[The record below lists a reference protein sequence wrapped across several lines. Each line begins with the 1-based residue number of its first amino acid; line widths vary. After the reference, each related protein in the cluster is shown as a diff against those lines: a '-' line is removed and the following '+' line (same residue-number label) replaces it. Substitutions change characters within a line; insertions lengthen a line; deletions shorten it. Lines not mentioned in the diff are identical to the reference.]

1 MTKMTMTTRLMFA
14 LLLTLFAASAM
25 AESVEDYSKTINE
38 YKSNPTAAPYFDT
51 AAGYAVLPNIGKGGV
66 GLGAAHGKGQV
77 YKDGEVTGFVTM
89 NQVSFGLQL
98 GGQAYS
104 QVIFF
109 EDQRAYDDFISGNF
123 EFDAQ
128 ASAVAITASAQA
140 SAGTT
145 GNAASAGPGGSAG
158 NQASTDYYKG
168 MKIFVIGK
176 GGLMY
181 QAAVAGQKYK
191 FKAL

>member
-1 MTKMTMTTRLMFA
+1 MTKIKQLVFFV
-14 LLLTLFAASAM
+14 LLTGFASLASA
-25 AESVEDYSKTINE
+25 ETVEDYSKTIDE
-38 YKSNPTAAPYFDT
+38 YKNNPTAGPYFDS
-51 AAGYAVLPNIGKGGV
+51 AFGYAVMPNVGKGGLGV
-66 GLGAAHGKGQV
+66 GAAHGKGQV

-89 NQVSFGLQL
+89 NQLSIGLQA

-123 EFDAQ
+123 EFDAGV
-128 ASAVAITASAQA
+128 SAVAITASAQA
-140 SAGTT
+140 SASTT
-145 GNAASAGPGGSAG
+145 GSSASAGPGGSAG
-158 NQASTDYYKG
+158 NQAETGYYKG
-168 MKIFVIGK
+168 MKVFVIGK

>member
-1 MTKMTMTTRLMFA
+1 M
-14 LLLTLFAASAM
+14 
-25 AESVEDYSKTINE
+25 
-38 YKSNPTAAPYFDT
+38 
-51 AAGYAVLPNIGKGGV
+51 LPNVGKGGI

-89 NQVSFGLQL
+89 NQVSIGLQL

-140 SAGTT
+140 SASTA
-145 GNAASAGPGGSAG
+145 GNSASAGPGGTAG
-158 NQASTDYYKG
+158 NQASTGYYKG
-168 MKIFVIGK
+168 MKVFVIGK

-181 QAAVAGQKYK
+181 QATIGGQKYK

>member
-1 MTKMTMTTRLMFA
+1 MNKITKILSV
-14 LLLTLFAASAM
+14 LLLASAAGSVL
-25 AESVEDYSKTINE
+25 AETVEDYSATIDE
-38 YKSNPTAAPYFDT
+38 YKNNPTAGPFFET
-51 AAGYAVLPNIGKGGV
+51 AVGYAVLPNVGKGGV

-77 YKDGEVTGFVTM
+77 YKDGKVTGFVTM
-89 NQVSFGLQL
+89 NQISFGLQL

-140 SAGTT
+140 ATGTT
-145 GNAASAGPGGSAG
+145 GNSASAGPGGSTG
-158 NQASTDYYKG
+158 QQADTGYYKG
-168 MKIFVIGK
+168 MKVFVIGK

-181 QAAVAGQKYK
+181 QAAIAGQKYK

>member
-1 MTKMTMTTRLMFA
+1 MTKIRQLIFFVLLAGFA
-14 LLLTLFAASAM
+14 SFTV
-25 AESVEDYSKTINE
+25 AETVEDYSKTINE
-38 YKSNPTAAPYFDT
+38 YKANPTAGPYFNS
-51 AAGYAVLPNIGKGGV
+51 AFGYAVLPNVGKGGLGV
-66 GLGAAHGKGQV
+66 GAAHGKGQV
-77 YKDGEVTGFVTM
+77 YKGGEVTGFVTM
-89 NQVSFGLQL
+89 NQLSIGLQA

-123 EFDAQ
+123 EFDAGV
-128 ASAVAITASAQA
+128 SAVAITASAQA
-140 SAGTT
+140 SASTT
-145 GNAASAGPGGSAG
+145 GNTASAGPGGTAG
-158 NQASTDYYKG
+158 NQADTDYYKG
-168 MKIFVIGK
+168 MKVFVIGK

>member
-1 MTKMTMTTRLMFA
+1 MTTIKQLVCLV
-14 LLLTLFAASAM
+14 LLAGLASIAM
-25 AESVEDYSKTINE
+25 AKSVEDYSKTINE
-38 YKSNPTAAPYFDT
+38 YKNNPTAGPYFDS
-51 AAGYAVLPNIGKGGV
+51 AAGYAIFPNIGKGGLGV
-66 GLGAAHGKGQV
+66 GAAHGKGQV
-77 YKDGEVTGFVTM
+77 YKDGEVTGFATM
-89 NQVSFGLQL
+89 NQLSIGLQV

-140 SAGTT
+140 STSTT

-158 NQASTDYYKG
+158 NQASTGYYKG

-181 QAAVAGQKYK
+181 QAAVAGQKFK
-191 FKAL
+191 FDAL

>member
-1 MTKMTMTTRLMFA
+1 MTSMKTFLSVLLMMGIA
-14 LLLTLFAASAM
+14 TAAIAK
-25 AESVEDYSKTINE
+25 SVEDYSATIDE
-38 YKSNPTAAPYFDT
+38 YKSNPTSGPYFDS
-51 AAGYAVLPNIGKGGV
+51 AVGYAVLPNIGKGGI

-77 YKDGEVTGFVTM
+77 YKDGAVTGFVTM
-89 NQVSFGLQL
+89 NQVSIGMQL

-140 SAGTT
+140 SSGTT
-145 GNAASAGPGGSAG
+145 GAAASAGPGGGAG
-158 NQASTDYYKG
+158 EQAAGDYYKG
-168 MKIFVIGK
+168 MKVFVIGK

-181 QAAVAGQKYK
+181 QAAISGQKYK
-191 FKAL
+191 YKSL